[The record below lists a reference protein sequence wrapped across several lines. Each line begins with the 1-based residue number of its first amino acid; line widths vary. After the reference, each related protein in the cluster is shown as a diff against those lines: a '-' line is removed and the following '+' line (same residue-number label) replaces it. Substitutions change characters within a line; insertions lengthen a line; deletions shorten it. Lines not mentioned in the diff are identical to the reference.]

1 MEGLDTSHILWDKS
15 KANANIEHN
24 PKIQMH
30 GPKARVRALRRP
42 SRTSGLS
49 SREKY
54 GALSLTL
61 NVSAKRGGARAR
73 GARLCG
79 PASPLPKLRKRSCLC
94 PPLSLCH
101 YVLIRSPDFSKVGR
115 KTYVFRCIVLN
126 GEQSNELPL
135 IPKEYS
141 RHNFNHNRP
150 SSILQPWLVYTKTRK
165 VQ

>member
-1 MEGLDTSHILWDKS
+1 MTHHLLSSGLKVKQMQTL
-15 KANANIEHN
+15 NTT

-73 GARLCG
+73 GARQCG

-101 YVLIRSPDFSKVGR
+101 YVLICSPDFSKVGR
-115 KTYVFRCIVLN
+115 KAYVFWCIVLN
-126 GEQSNELPL
+126 RGQRNELP
-135 IPKEYS
+135 IVPK
-141 RHNFNHNRP
+141 RT
-150 SSILQPWLVYTKTRK
+150 LKT
-165 VQ
+165 